1 MPIAQPKP
9 VFDDVAPWP
18 EQPTAARAVAGHNKP
33 PVEEEA
39 RAAFREALLADRPDF
54 EQKVEDIIAGADRAN
69 VADDD
74 SYARGGSYIKLVR
87 AALDHVDVA
96 HKVAKTPYLTGGR
109 VVDAQKNDLAA
120 KLMTAR
126 NKVQGQLND
135 YAAKKEAEARAERER
150 IAAEQRAAA
159 EAAMRAER
167 DRLAAEAA
175 AARAAREAPSAAER
189 EAAEQAAEAARQA
202 AESAMSAAALAPAP
216 VAKVEPIRSDDGATV
231 STKTVWNSAVDDHA
245 KAFKAVK
252 SDPKV
257 KEAIEAAVAR
267 LVRAGSRE
275 IPGCRVW
282 PTQQAVAR

>member
-1 MPIAQPKP
+1 MNA
-9 VFDDVAPWP
+9 VFPDITPWP
-18 EQPTAARAVAGHNKP
+18 EQKLNPRAMIGGNKP
-33 PVEEEA
+33 PVEDEA

-69 VADDD
+69 VVDDD

-96 HKVAKTPYLTGGR
+96 HKTAKAPYLTGGR
-109 VVDAQKNDLAA
+109 VVDAEKNDLAA

-126 NKVQGQLND
+126 NKVQGQLNE
-135 YAAKKEAEARAERER
+135 YAAKKAAEQEAERQR

-167 DRLAAEAA
+167 ERLAAEAA
-175 AARAAREAPSAAER
+175 AARAAREATSAAER
-189 EAAEQAAEAARQA
+189 EAAEQAAEVARQA
-202 AESAMSAAALAPAP
+202 AENAMAAAALAPAP
-216 VAKVEPIRSDDGATV
+216 VAKAEPIRSDDGATV
-231 STKTVWNSAVDDHA
+231 STKTVWNSAVEDYA

-252 SDPKV
+252 TDPKV

-267 LVRAGSRE
+267 QVRAGSRE
-275 IPGCRVW
+275 IPGCRIW